1 MKTETQNIVSPMPR
15 QKPPE
20 GVLNNG
26 RSVKW
31 HVGSFGWFFLDLLA
45 ASVAMALAHWVSPPG
60 GFFDAITWQALTII
74 AYGLM
79 VAVVAHVFG
88 LHDTLLKRYRTMLLV
103 KCASISTISL
113 VLLELIVLFVFYN
126 RVGRHTLFFA
136 FILTTFSLAAMRLLL
151 WQISDQN
158 KKRLLL
164 VWDGQI
170 PQHIIGLIEENRA
183 PYQVVALCGTQ
194 PEFEGAGFNRYL
206 VLSNEVPIEEHCHA
220 HAIDEVVVC
229 QAEWLSGEH
238 LGEILKCMNRGIMV
252 RDYAS
257 FMEHNFHKIPVEHID
272 PAWFFQ
278 LNTSGDYFIFQGF
291 KRQMDILLS
300 LTGMLLGAPVL
311 LLLAILI
318 KIESRGSVFY
328 SQVRVGQYDRPFH
341 IWKLRSM
348 RTDAEV
354 NGPRWAGKNDQRVTR
369 VGRIIRKTRL
379 DELPQFWNILV
390 GNMSFVGPR
399 PERPKFVEEL
409 AGVIPFYDQRHLVK
423 PGLTGWAQINYP
435 YGASQEDALQKL
447 KYDLY
452 YVRNASLFLDVH
464 IILRTIGAV
473 MKGAR

>member
-1 MKTETQNIVSPMPR
+1 
-15 QKPPE
+15 
-20 GVLNNG
+20 
-26 RSVKW
+26 
-31 HVGSFGWFFLDLLA
+31 
-45 ASVAMALAHWVSPPG
+45 
-60 GFFDAITWQALTII
+60 
-74 AYGLM
+74 
-79 VAVVAHVFG
+79 
-88 LHDTLLKRYRTMLLV
+88 
-103 KCASISTISL
+103 
-113 VLLELIVLFVFYN
+113 
-126 RVGRHTLFFA
+126 
-136 FILTTFSLAAMRLLL
+136 
-151 WQISDQN
+151 
-158 KKRLLL
+158 
-164 VWDGQI
+164 
-170 PQHIIGLIEENRA
+170 
-183 PYQVVALCGTQ
+183 
-194 PEFEGAGFNRYL
+194 
-206 VLSNEVPIEEHCHA
+206 
-220 HAIDEVVVC
+220 
-229 QAEWLSGEH
+229 
-238 LGEILKCMNRGIMV
+238 
-252 RDYAS
+252 
-257 FMEHNFHKIPVEHID
+257 MEHNFYKIPVEHID

-318 KIESRGSVFY
+318 KIESRGPVFY

>member
-1 MKTETQNIVSPMPR
+1 MNSKTKNNNAPVLE
-15 QKPPE
+15 QKYAKV
-20 GVLNNG
+20 GINSSRNM
-26 RSVKW
+26 KW
-31 HVGSFGWFFLDLLA
+31 HVGSFGWFILDLLSAVA
-45 ASVAMALAHWVSPPG
+45 AVGLAHFISPPG
-60 GFFDAITWQALTII
+60 GFFYANSWEVLTIV
-74 AYGLM
+74 AYIIL
-79 VAVVAHVFG
+79 VAVVAHIFG
-88 LHDTLLKRYRTMLLV
+88 LHDTLLKRYRTMLIV
-103 KCASISTISL
+103 KCASISAISL
-113 VLLELIVLFVFYN
+113 VLLELLVVFVFYN
-126 RVGRHTLFFA
+126 RVGRHILLYSFL
-136 FILTTFSLAAMRLLL
+136 LTTLGLAGTRLFL
-151 WQISDQN
+151 WQIYDQN

-164 VWDGQI
+164 IWNGQM

-183 PYQVVALCGTQ
+183 PFQVVALCGAQ
-194 PEFEGAGFNRYL
+194 SEFEGEGFNRYL
-206 VLSNEVPIEEHCHA
+206 VLSSEVPILEHCEA
-220 HAIDEVVVC
+220 HAIDELVIC
-229 QAEWLSGEH
+229 QAEWLTREH
-238 LGEILKCMNRGIMV
+238 LGEILKCMNLGIMV

-257 FMEHNFHKIPVEHID
+257 FIEHNFYKIPVDQID

-300 LTGMLLGAPVL
+300 LTGLILTAPL
-311 LLLAILI
+311 LLLMAILI
-318 KIESRGSVFY
+318 KIESRGPVFY
-328 SQVRVGQYDRPFH
+328 SQVRVGQYDHPFH

-369 VGRIIRKTRL
+369 IGRIIRKTRL

-399 PERPKFVEEL
+399 PERPKFVAEL
-409 AGVIPFYDQRHLVK
+409 AAVIPYYDQRHLVK

-452 YVRNASLFLDVH
+452 YVRNASTLLDIH
-464 IILRTIGAV
+464 IILRTVGAV